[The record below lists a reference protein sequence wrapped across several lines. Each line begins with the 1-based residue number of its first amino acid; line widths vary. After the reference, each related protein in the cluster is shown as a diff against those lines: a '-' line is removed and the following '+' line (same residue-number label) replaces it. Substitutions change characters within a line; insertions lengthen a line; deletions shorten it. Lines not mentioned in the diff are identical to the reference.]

1 MRSVVLA
8 RCGIRATLLP
18 RPMVLRRC
26 SSGQGQQGLRRESI
40 LPVMIDAAQMNHLAS
55 LARLELT
62 PEERETMTQ
71 DLSRVL
77 GYFEQLREVDTDG
90 VEEMQRPVT
99 LVNVLRDDV
108 PGEPFATSVI
118 DGLAPETQDGF
129 IRVPRT
135 VEAE

>member
-1 MRSVVLA
+1 
-8 RCGIRATLLP
+8 
-18 RPMVLRRC
+18 
-26 SSGQGQQGLRRESI
+26 
-40 LPVMIDAAQMNHLAS
+40 MIDAAQMDHLAS

-62 PEERETMTQ
+62 PDEREAMTQ
-71 DLSRVL
+71 DLVRVL
-77 GYFEQLREVDTDG
+77 GYFEQLRDVDTDG

-108 PGEPFATSVI
+108 PGGAFPASVI
-118 DGLAPETQDGF
+118 EALAPETQDGF

>member
-1 MRSVVLA
+1 
-8 RCGIRATLLP
+8 
-18 RPMVLRRC
+18 
-26 SSGQGQQGLRRESI
+26 
-40 LPVMIDAAQMNHLAS
+40 MIDAAQIDHLAA

-62 PEERETMTQ
+62 PDERQAMRE

-77 GYFEQLREVDTDG
+77 GYFEQLGAAPTEG
-90 VEEMQRPVT
+90 VSEMQRPVD

-108 PGEPFATSVI
+108 PGEVFAPSVI
-118 DGLAPETQDGF
+118 EALAPETQDGF